1 MTKNYDGADDEDD
14 QHHGHLLESFS
25 LLPEELGPI
34 SLIVSNTI
42 NLQKIIFD
50 NDGDGDDDDD
60 DVECDKNTDGDQDDD
75 ANDFLYKHALYKFV
89 CSYRLEI
96 AVPWANTD
104 TGTNVVVA
112 RCPIHVG
119 NEKRDTH
126 MRENPESTI
135 LTVNLSAASVSY
147 KSFKKTH
154 IK

>member
-60 DVECDKNTDGDQDDD
+60 DVEGDKNTDGDQDVD
-75 ANDFLYKHALYKFV
+75 ANDFLYKHAFYKFV
-89 CSYRLEI
+89 LSVRTDLSMRSHGQI
-96 AVPWANTD
+96 LIRGQMWSSPDVQSMWATKK
-104 TGTNVVVA
+104 
-112 RCPIHVG
+112 
-119 NEKRDTH
+119 E
-126 MRENPESTI
+126 I
-135 LTVNLSAASVSY
+135 LT
-147 KSFKKTH
+147 
-154 IK
+154 